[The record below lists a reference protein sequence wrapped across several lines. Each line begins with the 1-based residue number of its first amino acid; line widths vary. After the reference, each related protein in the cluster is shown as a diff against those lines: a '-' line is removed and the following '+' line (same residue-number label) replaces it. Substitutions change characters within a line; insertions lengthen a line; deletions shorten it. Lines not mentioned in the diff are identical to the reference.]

1 MEAIENLAQINY
13 VLVIL
18 GFFAILFG
26 AKEIIEIISYFKNRF
41 RIKTGAEED
50 KETIDKR
57 IAILEKHDNWQ
68 YKEISKMS
76 KGIDDIKCQLTE
88 KERADKERT
97 VATLRN
103 QLYGLHAKF
112 SEKGYVDN
120 SGLKTFTELGKIYE
134 AAGGDDIYHDKLKP
148 EVMSLPIKDEP

>member
-26 AKEIIEIISYFKNRF
+26 VKEIIEIISYFKNRF

-57 IAILEKHDNWQ
+57 IAILENMIIDN
-68 YKEISKMS
+68 
-76 KGIDDIKCQLTE
+76 IKRL
-88 KERADKERT
+88 
-97 VATLRN
+97 
-103 QLYGLHAKF
+103 
-112 SEKGYVDN
+112 
-120 SGLKTFTELGKIYE
+120 LKC
-134 AAGGDDIYHDKLKP
+134 LK
-148 EVMSLPIKDEP
+148 V

>member
-50 KETIDKR
+50 
-57 IAILEKHDNWQ
+57 
-68 YKEISKMS
+68 
-76 KGIDDIKCQLTE
+76 
-88 KERADKERT
+88 
-97 VATLRN
+97 V
-103 QLYGLHAKF
+103 
-112 SEKGYVDN
+112 
-120 SGLKTFTELGKIYE
+120 SGLCPY
-134 AAGGDDIYHDKLKP
+134 
-148 EVMSLPIKDEP
+148 

>member
-68 YKEISKMS
+68 YKEITKMS
-76 KGIDDIKCQLTE
+76 KGDRKSTRQ
-88 KERADKERT
+88 
-97 VATLRN
+97 
-103 QLYGLHAKF
+103 
-112 SEKGYVDN
+112 N
-120 SGLKTFTELGKIYE
+120 SSHGVQSRMPSS
-134 AAGGDDIYHDKLKP
+134 A
-148 EVMSLPIKDEP
+148 